1 MHGEGLRGDGFDILN
16 ASGQLERAKSLGA
29 TVVSIKK
36 LRDAAMTR
44 IDANSGSFWA
54 ATQPGDNGGL
64 KLGILERQRVK
75 AWLKN
80 SYEAIT
86 QADP

>member
-1 MHGEGLRGDGFDILN
+1 
-16 ASGQLERAKSLGA
+16 
-29 TVVSIKK
+29 
-36 LRDAAMTR
+36 MTR
-44 IDANSGSFWA
+44 IDAISGSFWA

-64 KLGILERQRVK
+64 RLGILERQRVK
-75 AWLKN
+75 AWLKS